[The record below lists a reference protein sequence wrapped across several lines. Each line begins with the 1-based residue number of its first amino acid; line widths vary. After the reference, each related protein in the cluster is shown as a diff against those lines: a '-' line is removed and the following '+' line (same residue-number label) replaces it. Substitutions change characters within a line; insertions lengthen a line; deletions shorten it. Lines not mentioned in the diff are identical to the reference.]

1 VLYINNCVLT
11 LSGYG
16 LEVLKNLKG
25 LYELNKQL
33 LVNMGFV
40 YFVMTKFADLFM
52 GNETQIDYDYEMN
65 GVLDDVYDYDYE
77 SIIDDDQWFYGYLV

>member
-1 VLYINNCVLT
+1 
-11 LSGYG
+11 
-16 LEVLKNLKG
+16 
-25 LYELNKQL
+25 
-33 LVNMGFV
+33 MGFV